1 MYSILLLTI
10 HLCYNYP
17 VSKMEKKKLKK
28 ITNKKIK
35 KLNRLFKSHK
45 LTYLRIAR
53 IGLVLTFTFN
63 TLYIVG
69 IHSSYLINNT
79 LKYINLGLAII
90 SFLVF
95 LVFLSLYFFKERDI
109 ILKAKRWWLNIIS
122 GLFCIGCCL
131 FLSLLYGPNPAFRD
145 WLVTTAM
152 ATMNHQYL
160 CKMFYG
166 DDEIA
171 DVLNANY
178 ILEPDEEMNTNLVD
192 VVADKK
198 KKKTFQYDEDNEY
211 EVQMFKDHEED
222 EIYRLLRF
230 TVNDQN
236 AYLAVVYDPANVSV
250 VVSKYALNSGEYVVN
265 MAKRTNALIAVN
277 GGRFIDPE
285 WKSAGGN
292 PDGVTITKGKVITD
306 YPYGGGLGVIGFNQ
320 DNVLVLYK
328 DKSAQELLDLGVRD
342 CVTSLPFLIVNGN
355 KAFTKGNGGYGYGA
369 RTAIGQR
376 DDGVTLILVVDSNET
391 RTNGASMKDL
401 TDIFANYGAI
411 NAAALDGGTSTS
423 MVENGKMISRPVN
436 ASLKHVTRPVA
447 TGIIVTAPP
456 KEENEIELN

>member
-1 MYSILLLTI
+1 
-10 HLCYNYP
+10 
-17 VSKMEKKKLKK
+17 MEKKKLKK
-28 ITNKKIK
+28 LTNKKIR

-45 LTYLRIAR
+45 LFYLRMCR
-53 IGLVLTFTFN
+53 IMLALMFIFG
-63 TLYIVG
+63 TLFVIG
-69 IHSSYLINNT
+69 THSSYLINKP
-79 LKYINLGLAII
+79 LRII
-90 SFLVF
+90 SLCACI
-95 LVFLSLYFFKERDI
+95 LSFIGFIIYLLFYIIFEREI
-109 ILKAKRWWLNIIS
+109 KLKARRWWMNIITI
-122 GLFCIGCCL
+122 LFCLGCML
-131 FLSLLYGPNPAFRD
+131 FLSLLYGSNPAFRD

-160 CKMFYG
+160 CKMFY
-166 DDEIA
+166 DDTEIQN
-171 DVLNANY
+171 VLNSNY
-178 ILEPDEEMNTNLVD
+178 ILEPDEDFDMSLVD
-192 VVADKK
+192 VLANNKK
-198 KKKTFQYDEDNEY
+198 EFKYDETNEY
-211 EVQMFKDHEED
+211 EVKMFKDHTEE
-222 EIYRLLRF
+222 EIYRLIRF

-236 AYLAVVYDPANVSV
+236 AYLAVVYDPANISV

-292 PDGVTITKGKVITD
+292 PEGVTIQKGKVITD
-306 YPYGGGLGVIGFNQ
+306 HPYGGGLGVIGFNE
-320 DNVLVLYK
+320 DDVLVLYK
-328 DKSAQELLDLGVRD
+328 DKSAQELKDLGVRD
-342 CVTSLPFLIVNGN
+342 CVTSLPFLIVNGT

-376 DDGVTLILVVDSNET
+376 EDGVTLILVVDSNET

-447 TGIIVTAPP
+447 TGIIVTDPNN
-456 KEENEIELN
+456 EE